1 MYSLLYLFL
10 HEEHVHLLAK
20 GLGHFLQQLLDLER
34 PLERDDPGKQKNV
47 CGVRGWRQQPLFC
60 LPTRAQITE
69 NPKTAADLRRHLLTV
84 HGFVSI
90 SRDFTIESKLDLS
103 SCVIF

>member
-47 CGVRGWRQQPLFC
+47 CGVRGRRQLPLFC
-60 LPTRAQITE
+60 LPTQARMTE
-69 NPKTAADLRRHLLTV
+69 NSEIVADSRRHLLMS
-84 HGFVSI
+84 HGLPPI
-90 SRDFTIESKLDLS
+90 SRDIMIEEKK
-103 SCVIF
+103 